1 MKTITWIAAVVC
13 WGVGWCAGQPPAE
26 PAAEVAEVAA
36 SNRAYEAAYAKGDAD
51 ALIEFFTADAEFT
64 DDEGLLHSGR
74 TEIGE
79 AIRNGLRANRGAR
92 LKIEPLSVH
101 LLAPKILLENGLTT
115 LTAEDGE
122 KTSARYNAVFV
133 HHDGRWRIR
142 QLTEAQLPLETP
154 RDRLAGLGW
163 LVGEWRENDPE
174 NDLEVES
181 QVRWARG
188 GNFLTRSVTVRRAGE
203 VTLEGW
209 QIIGWDPLEQRIRS
223 WTFDTQGGH
232 AEGKWTQEGQ
242 RWLVRENGVAPDGS
256 RTGADN
262 VMAKL
267 SPSRMSWES
276 MNRTVNGEPRPN
288 VPRIEAQRV
297 NQGEGK

>member
-1 MKTITWIAAVVC
+1 
-13 WGVGWCAGQPPAE
+13 
-26 PAAEVAEVAA
+26 
-36 SNRAYEAAYAKGDAD
+36 
-51 ALIEFFTADAEFT
+51 
-64 DDEGLLHSGR
+64 
-74 TEIGE
+74 
-79 AIRNGLRANRGAR
+79 
-92 LKIEPLSVH
+92 
-101 LLAPKILLENGLTT
+101 
-115 LTAEDGE
+115 
-122 KTSARYNAVFV
+122 
-133 HHDGRWRIR
+133 
-142 QLTEAQLPLETP
+142 
-154 RDRLAGLGW
+154 
-163 LVGEWRENDPE
+163 
-174 NDLEVES
+174 
-181 QVRWARG
+181 
-188 GNFLTRSVTVRRAGE
+188 

-223 WTFDTQGGH
+223 WTFDTQGGY